1 MNCQTIFWTT
11 ENGCPVKPAGRIGSV
26 PVMVIGAAIFLTST
40 IKSLTADVKR
50 PFTLDKDLT
59 RIDDTPIHASL
70 RECLANSL
78 IHADYHD
85 RRGIVIDKEFRKVTI
100 SNPGTFRIGI
110 DEAIAGGISDARNGK
125 IFNMFALINV
135 GERYGLKLMAI
146 HSLKQKGYIQ
156 REGSTRGKWI
166 ILK

>member
-1 MNCQTIFWTT
+1 
-11 ENGCPVKPAGRIGSV
+11 
-26 PVMVIGAAIFLTST
+26 MVIGAAIFLTST